1 VIYSTTCA
9 YGIHAVCRI
18 AVMAPDGYARIQE
31 ICRNSDLPPLFVTK
45 ILRDLVRAGILRSA
59 KGRHGGFG
67 LARPADKLRLLDIV
81 EVIDGVQSHRQ
92 CIVGLARCDDRQPC
106 PQHDSF
112 KPIRHRIISYLT
124 ETTVRQMADA
134 LLAKSAMVGRP
145 IPLSRPD
152 SPSPRPGGRRQR
164 PKPAPARLRP

>member
-1 VIYSTTCA
+1 MIYSTTCA
-9 YGIHAVCRI
+9 YGIHAVCRL
-18 AVMAPDGYARIQE
+18 AVLAPDGYARIQE

-81 EVIDGVQSHRQ
+81 EVIDGLQSHRQ

-112 KPIRHRIISYLT
+112 KPIRQRIISYLT
-124 ETTVRQMADA
+124 ETTVQQMADA
-134 LLAKSAMVGRP
+134 LVAKAALTGRP
-145 IPLSRPD
+145 VPLPRPG
-152 SPSPRPGGRRQR
+152 PRSPRPARRQVR
-164 PKPAPARLRP
+164 AEPAAKLRP